1 MLAAL
6 MACPHKKEGQTP
18 AEVGGMW
25 PLPKDAWTPRSWKRQ
40 EGLPPY
46 PPESIQ
52 RDGDAA
58 HTLMLDF
65 WLQDCEKTFPLFKPT
80 PFVAL

>member
-6 MACPHKKEGQTP
+6 MAYHKDRHRQRLEGYGHPARMPGHPGAGRDRKDCPLT
-18 AEVGGMW
+18 
-25 PLPKDAWTPRSWKRQ
+25 
-40 EGLPPY
+40 
-46 PPESIQ
+46 PESIQ

-58 HTLMLDF
+58 HTLTLDF

>member
-1 MLAAL
+1 
-6 MACPHKKEGQTP
+6 MATLQGCLDTQELEETGRT
-18 AEVGGMW
+18 A
-25 PLPKDAWTPRSWKRQ
+25 PL
-40 EGLPPY
+40 

-52 RDGDAA
+52 RDGDAV
-58 HTLMLDF
+58 HTLTLDF